1 MAVGGRKINNEMHSV
16 ERKLT
21 MKMRIEKFI
30 ERMEPG

>member
-1 MAVGGRKINNEMHSV
+1 MHSV